1 MNTLLKFSPCKV
13 PRRRQS
19 PSWQA
24 SSSPTR
30 PSPPEEGDIVDDGDG
45 DGDYGIDHDDGDDN
59 SGDDGDDNDGG
70 DTHLHLLFQRPGV
83 HLGRLLHLEVPLKF
97 PEVFSGL
104 LTNTSET
111 KVTLFSCEKCTGIFL

>member
-30 PSPPEEGDIVDDGDG
+30 PSPPEEGDGVDDD
-45 DGDYGIDHDDGDDN
+45 DSDVDGDD
-59 SGDDGDDNDGG
+59 GG
-70 DTHLHLLFQRPGV
+70 DPHLHLLFQRPGV
-83 HLGRLLHLEVPLKF
+83 HLCRLLHLEVLLKF
-97 PEVFSGL
+97 AEVFSGL
-104 LTNTSET
+104 LTSNSET
-111 KVTLFSCEKCTGIFL
+111 KVTVFMWLL

>member
-24 SSSPTR
+24 SSAPTR

-45 DGDYGIDHDDGDDN
+45 DGDDGGKDD
-59 SGDDGDDNDGG
+59 SDGG
-70 DTHLHLLFQRPGV
+70 DGGDPHLHLLFQRPGV
-83 HLGRLLHLEVPLKF
+83 HLGRLLHLEVLLKLA
-97 PEVFSGL
+97 EVFSGL
-104 LTNTSET
+104 LTTNSKTR
-111 KVTLFSCEKCTGIFL
+111 VTLFSRLL